1 PSPRPVRPR
10 LAPAG
15 RRAASTVV
23 LKDGRTASMF
33 RVVVKRRRRQTVPT
47 SGRALVLGCAAA
59 IVFAGATVL
68 TMAPARR
75 PPGAHSDAS
84 RKAPIVLRAGALEPA
99 RTRARD
105 TLCRI
110 VLSADGV
117 SVSASA
123 TNKPLY
129 EISYGQIVSVSYS
142 HGIDPPTAARA

>member
-1 PSPRPVRPR
+1 S
-10 LAPAG
+10 
-15 RRAASTVV
+15 
-23 LKDGRTASMF
+23 
-33 RVVVKRRRRQTVPT
+33 Q
-47 SGRALVLGCAAA
+47 
-59 IVFAGATVL
+59 
-68 TMAPARR
+68 
-75 PPGAHSDAS
+75 SDAS
-84 RKAPIVLRAGALEPA
+84 LKAPIVLQARALEPA

-142 HGIDPPTAARA
+142 HGIDPPTAARAASSSVVRATTGVRRPESNRAGVNAPRGMDWGALRTTKPKAEFVVLRFEAEADARRAAAASAERLPIPPRETRESPR